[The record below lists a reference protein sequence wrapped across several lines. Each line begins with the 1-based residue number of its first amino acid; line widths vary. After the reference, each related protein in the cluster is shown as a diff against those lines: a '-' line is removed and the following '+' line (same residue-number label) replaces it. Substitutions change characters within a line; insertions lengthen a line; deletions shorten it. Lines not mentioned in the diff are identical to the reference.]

1 VVEPR
6 SDRGVLSVSVQ
17 RLQQHIYAQLFAAS
31 TIFSTMLRAIL
42 SMIGVIEILSPE
54 QLIDAAERL
63 ALENPEGCELEPWVV
78 PIARVE
84 GLSFLFLAWRSRRSY
99 SAFKKF
105 LGVIGLLALLY
116 PRAYVDYAADI
127 AYADA
132 AECHWRP
139 WVYPVT
145 RVVGLVY
152 VLVGFNELRKS

>member
-1 VVEPR
+1 
-6 SDRGVLSVSVQ
+6 
-17 RLQQHIYAQLFAAS
+17 
-31 TIFSTMLRAIL
+31 MLRTIL
-42 SMIGVIEILSPE
+42 SIIGVIEILSPE

-127 AYADA
+127 AYAED
-132 AECHWRP
+132 CRWRP

-152 VLVGFNELRKS
+152 VIVGLNEIRTS